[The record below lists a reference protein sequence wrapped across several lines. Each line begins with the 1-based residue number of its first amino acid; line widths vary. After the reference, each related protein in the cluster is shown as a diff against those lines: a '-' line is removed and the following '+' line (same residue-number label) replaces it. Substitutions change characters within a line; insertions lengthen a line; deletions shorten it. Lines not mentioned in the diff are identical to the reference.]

1 MTDNRKLDGPVK
13 FDFDFDEAMQRVAQ
27 TNPSEVNAIE
37 NASTTE
43 ATIDDLIDRFEAAGH
58 DDGKGDK
65 YWIGRELAALLE
77 YDKWERFEGVIRRAQ
92 TSCANYGQP
101 VENHFREVFPTSG
114 KNPEGGRPARNFHL
128 TRYASYLIAQNA
140 DARKKPVAFAQ
151 TYFAIQ
157 TRRQEITDRDGID
170 FDRLSENQKRLYLRN
185 QVVAEN
191 KRLASAAKA
200 AGVRTGADFG
210 KFQNRGYQGLYGGR
224 GADDIKDY
232 KSLPRKANI
241 LDHMGS
247 TELAANLFR
256 ITQTEEKL
264 RSKNIV
270 GKERA
275 CDAHYE
281 VGLKVR
287 QTMRELS
294 GIMPEDLPVAED
306 VKKIARQERK
316 QQRMRAV
323 EPQKRIEQPL
333 NAPSVA
339 EPVEINL
346 TKDLWKY
353 ALLVLSVQP
362 EGEMKTSALIDALP
376 DYIALSDQHMKA
388 NSSRGDSKFSQ
399 IVRNLKSHKDS
410 KSNFIY
416 QGYAQS
422 IHGGFKITRKG
433 LDFVREY
440 FKETA

>member
-1 MTDNRKLDGPVK
+1 MP
-13 FDFDFDEAMQRVAQ
+13 
-27 TNPSEVNAIE
+27 TNPGGHSQP
-37 NASTTE
+37 SP
-43 ATIDDLIDRFEAAGH
+43 GH
-58 DDGKGDK
+58 DPAG
-65 YWIGRELAALLE
+65 
-77 YDKWERFEGVIRRAQ
+77 
-92 TSCANYGQP
+92 
-101 VENHFREVFPTSG
+101 HFREVIRSTP
-114 KNPEGGRPARNFHL
+114 KNSEGGRPSANYEL
-128 TRYASYLIAQNA
+128 SRYASYLIAQNA
-140 DARKKPVAFAQ
+140 SSRLKAVAFAQ

-157 TRRQEITDRDGID
+157 TRRQELADRDGVN
-170 FDRLSENQKRLYLRN
+170 FDTLSENQKRLYLRN

-191 KRLASAAKA
+191 KRLASAAMA
-200 AGVRTGADFG
+200 AGVHTGKDFG

-224 GADDIKDY
+224 GVDEIKDY
-232 KSLPRKANI
+232 KSLPAKANI

-306 VKKIARQERK
+306 VRKIARQERK

-323 EPQKRIEQPL
+323 EPQKRLEQPL
-333 NAPSVA
+333 SEPSA
-339 EPVEINL
+339 AQPVEIDL

-353 ALLVLSVQP
+353 ALLVMSVQP
-362 EGEMKTSALIDALP
+362 GGRITTSHLIEALP
-376 DYIALSDQHMKA
+376 DYIALSDDHRA
-388 NSSRGDSKFSQ
+388 TNESRKDSKFSQ
-399 IVRNLKSHKDS
+399 IVRNLKSHKAS

-416 QGYAQS
+416 QGYALDMP
-422 IHGGFKITRKG
+422 GGFQITLKG
-433 LDFVREY
+433 FEFVQEY
-440 FKETA
+440 FKN

>member
-1 MTDNRKLDGPVK
+1 
-13 FDFDFDEAMQRVAQ
+13 
-27 TNPSEVNAIE
+27 
-37 NASTTE
+37 
-43 ATIDDLIDRFEAAGH
+43 
-58 DDGKGDK
+58 
-65 YWIGRELAALLE
+65 
-77 YDKWERFEGVIRRAQ
+77 
-92 TSCANYGQP
+92 
-101 VENHFREVFPTSG
+101 
-114 KNPEGGRPARNFHL
+114 
-128 TRYASYLIAQNA
+128 LIAQNG
-140 DARKKPVAFAQ
+140 DPRKRQISFAQ
-151 TYFAIQ
+151 NYFAIQ
-157 TRRQEITDRDGID
+157 TRRQELADEDGID
-170 FDRLSENQKRLYLRN
+170 FGTLTENQKRLYLRN
-185 QVVAEN
+185 QVVEQN
-191 KRLASAAKA
+191 KLLASAAKG
-200 AGVRTGADFG
+200 AGVQNKDFG
-210 KFQNRGYQGLYGGR
+210 RFQNKGYEGLYGGR
-224 GADDIKDY
+224 GASEIRSY
-232 KSLPRKANI
+232 KKLPRNAQI

-264 RSKNIV
+264 RVRNIQ
-270 GKERA
+270 GTEAA
-275 CDAHYE
+275 CTAHFE
-281 VGLKVR
+281 VGVKVR

-333 NAPSVA
+333 NEPSAA

-376 DYIALSDQHMKA
+376 AYIALSDQHMKA
-388 NSSRGDSKFSQ
+388 NASRKDSKFSQ

-416 QGYAQS
+416 QGYAQD
-422 IHGGFKITRKG
+422 IYGGFKITRKG

-440 FKETA
+440 FKDPA

>member
-1 MTDNRKLDGPVK
+1 MTDNRKLDGLVK
-13 FDFDFDEAMQRVAQ
+13 FDFDFDEAMDRIAQ
-27 TNPSEVNAIE
+27 TNPNEVTELVEAADEIGSIDALIDQFE
-37 NASTTE
+37 NAGNDNGSGDKTW
-43 ATIDDLIDRFEAAGH
+43 AARDLQSLLGYQKWDKFEAVIERAMTACTNAGH
-58 DDGKGDK
+58 SVDD
-65 YWIGRELAALLE
+65 
-77 YDKWERFEGVIRRAQ
+77 
-92 TSCANYGQP
+92 
-101 VENHFREVFPTSG
+101 HFQQVFPQTG
-114 KNPEGGRPARNFHL
+114 KNPKGGRPARDFEL
-128 TRYASYLIAQNA
+128 DRYACYLIAQNA
-140 DARKKPVAFAQ
+140 SSSMRQVAFAQ

-157 TRRQEITDRDGID
+157 TRRQELSDREGID
-170 FDRLSENQKRLYLRN
+170 FDKLSENQKRLYLRN

-191 KRLASAAKA
+191 KRLMSAAKA
-200 AGVRTGADFG
+200 SGVRSSADFG
-210 KFQNRGYQGLYGGR
+210 KFNNKGYQGLYGGR
-224 GADDIKDY
+224 GKAEIQEY
-232 KSLPRKANI
+232 KGLHPKANI

-264 RSKNIV
+264 RSKAIV

-287 QTMRELS
+287 QTMKELS

-333 NAPSVA
+333 SAPRAST
-339 EPVEINL
+339 PVEIDL

-362 EGEMKTSALIDALP
+362 EGEMKTPAMIEALP
-376 DYIALSDQHMKA
+376 DYIALSDEHLAA
-388 NSSRGDSKFSQ
+388 NESRKDSKFSQ
-399 IVRNLKSHKDS
+399 IVRNLKSHKNS

-416 QGYAQS
+416 QGYAQD
-422 IHGGFKITRKG
+422 IRGGFKITRKG

-440 FKETA
+440 FKDRA